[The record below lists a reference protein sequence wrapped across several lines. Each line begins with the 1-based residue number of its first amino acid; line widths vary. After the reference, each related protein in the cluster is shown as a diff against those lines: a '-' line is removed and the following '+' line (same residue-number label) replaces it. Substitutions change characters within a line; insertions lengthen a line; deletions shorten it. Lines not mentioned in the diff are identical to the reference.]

1 MRDEKREIKM
11 KYRVHRLE
19 VKKDTVQE
27 KLEHFLN
34 QLEGEILSIVPYVS
48 PKFQAMG
55 ATAKVDFLLIV
66 EKIK

>member
-1 MRDEKREIKM
+1 M

-19 VKKDTVQE
+19 VKEDTAQE
-27 KLEHFLN
+27 KLERFLN
-34 QLEGEILSIVPYVS
+34 QLEGEVLAIVPHVT
-48 PKFQAMG
+48 PTLRGMG